1 MEVVG
6 EVDAVGLGLL
16 VSGCWKR
23 EKKGEGR
30 TDRTP
35 QVKALIV
42 KQQATQTQPYPPSG
56 GEARTSSKESS
67 WVGVLS
73 DTS

>member
-1 MEVVG
+1 MRGRRRRTGIVSFRCLQKEERRG
-6 EVDAVGLGLL
+6 EH
-16 VSGCWKR
+16 
-23 EKKGEGR
+23 

-56 GEARTSSKESS
+56 GESRTSSKESS
-67 WVGVLS
+67 WVSALL